1 MAAMESPLLSTFA
14 RIFLPS
20 NFLVLKNIRLNCTV
34 LELYISNCASQAICP
49 ACQGVAHR
57 LHSHYQRLLTDLPFC
72 QLQIRIYWQTRRFFC
87 DDGTCKRI
95 TFTEQIPALAPH
107 HARKTQR
114 LSEIIRGIGLEAG
127 GEAGQRLADIFGME
141 VSGTQ
146 ILRVINTFREPT
158 ISKLKVVGID
168 DWAWRKRQ
176 SYGTIL
182 VDLVRRQ
189 VIDLLPDRKPETV
202 AAWLKKHPEIEIV
215 SRDRSKEYI
224 EGISQGL
231 PGVVQIA
238 DRFHLL
244 QNVLD
249 ALQRMLEPEQEALKF
264 SRLQVRETNQK
275 LLPTPPAA
283 IPAVH
288 KEGSQITKI
297 TTAQLRFNEVKA
309 FQLAGLSQ
317 RKISA
322 QLGLNRRTVSKYFRL
337 ISPPNSKDKV
347 RSTSKTVPYQLHLS
361 KRINEGCKNLTQL
374 YQEIREMGFSGSYG
388 SLLRAAHRLGVENL
402 NPISHSVLLP
412 LPHFS
417 PRQAAWALFQP
428 ENLLKEPY
436 LSLRIALCNFSAKA
450 SKAQDLVQNFRK
462 IVKERQ
468 PDKLDAWLDQ
478 ATQSAIPEFVRLAA
492 SFRGDYA
499 AIKMALYSE
508 WSNGQVEGQN
518 NRLKMIKRQ
527 MYGRAGFQLLRRRVL
542 GPAAFS

>member
-1 MAAMESPLLSTFA
+1 MAAMESSLLSTFA
-14 RIFLPS
+14 NIFLPS
-20 NFLVLKNIRLNCTV
+20 NSLALMNIKLNCTV
-34 LELYISNCASQAICP
+34 LELYISNCASQAVCP
-49 ACQGVAHR
+49 RCQGIAYR

-95 TFTEQIPALAPH
+95 TFTEQIPELASH

-114 LSEIIRGIGLEAG
+114 LSEIIRRIGLEAG
-127 GEAGQRLADIFGME
+127 GEAGQRLADIFGMV

-146 ILRVINTFREPT
+146 ILRVINTFGEPT

-168 DWAWRKRQ
+168 DWAWRKRKA
-176 SYGTIL
+176 YGTIL
-182 VDLVRRQ
+182 VDLEKRQ
-189 VIDLLPDRKPETV
+189 VIDLLPDRTPETV
-202 AAWLKKHPEIEIV
+202 AAWFKKHPEIEIV
-215 SRDRSKEYI
+215 SRDRGKEYI
-224 EGISQGL
+224 EGISRGL
-231 PGVVQIA
+231 PGVVQVA

-249 ALQRMLEPEQEALKF
+249 ALQRMLEPEQEALKL
-264 SRLQVRETNQK
+264 SRLQVRETSQK
-275 LLPTPPAA
+275 LLPALPA
-283 IPAVH
+283 IPVVH
-288 KEGSQITKI
+288 KEGPKITKI
-297 TTAQLRFNEVKA
+297 TSAQLRFNEVKA
-309 FQLAGLSQ
+309 LQLTGISQ
-317 RKISA
+317 HEISR

-337 ISPPNSKDKV
+337 SSPPNSKDKII
-347 RSTSKTVPYQLHLS
+347 STSKTVPYQLHLS
-361 KRINEGCKNLTQL
+361 KRINEGCKNLTLL

-402 NPISHSVLLP
+402 NPISHTVLLP

-417 PRQAAWALFQP
+417 SKQAAWALFQP
-428 ENLLKEPY
+428 ESLLKEPY

-462 IVKERQ
+462 IVKDRQ
-468 PDKLDAWLDQ
+468 ADKLEAWLDQ
-478 ATQSAIPEFVRLAA
+478 AAQSAIPEFVRLAA

-499 AIKMALYSE
+499 AIKMALHSE

-518 NRLKMIKRQ
+518 NRLKLIKRQ